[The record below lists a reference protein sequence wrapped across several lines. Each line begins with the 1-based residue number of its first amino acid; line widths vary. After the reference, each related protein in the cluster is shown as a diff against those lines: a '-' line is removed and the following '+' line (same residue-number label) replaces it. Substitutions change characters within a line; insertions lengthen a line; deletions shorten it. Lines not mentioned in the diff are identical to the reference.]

1 MSAKEMFERLGFTY
15 DDSLENEINYFN
27 KRFIS
32 DTNVI
37 NFDLKFQKIS
47 TFVESDSPFTPN
59 RPYTLR
65 FAELQAIN
73 KQVEELGWND
83 EN

>member
-1 MSAKEMFERLGFTY
+1 MSAKEMFEELGFTF

-37 NFDLKFQKIS
+37 NFDLKFRRIS
-47 TFVESDSPFTPN
+47 AFIESDSPFTPN
-59 RPYTLR
+59 IPYTLSLK
-65 FAELQAIN
+65 EIQAIN
-73 KQVEELGWND
+73 KQIEELGWK
-83 EN
+83 